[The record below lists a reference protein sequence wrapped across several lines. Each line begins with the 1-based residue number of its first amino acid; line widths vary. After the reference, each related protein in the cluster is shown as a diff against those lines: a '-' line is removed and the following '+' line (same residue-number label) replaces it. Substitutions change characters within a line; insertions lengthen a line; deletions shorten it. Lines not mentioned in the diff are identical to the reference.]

1 MLASVERCMEAVG
14 TDARMDMA
22 DARMEDI
29 DTADGVDNTG
39 EEGMGPGKYG
49 HTPVTHL
56 EVQTDLVA

>member
-1 MLASVERCMEAVG
+1 MEAVG